1 MAGLDHEERFLFRE
15 EILALAAALAEGSA
29 LDNVEDLLVD
39 LITSSHFDAEVVTLE
54 RSLQAMLGQRQGST
68 LVTAL
73 TAAPEV
79 FDEVAEVRV
88 PPEVHERLVAWRA
101 RFGLAIDNAL
111 NFLNNPDGI
120 QGHNFATQIAH
131 VEDRRVLQGRLT
143 LVRYNNEP
151 QFFVADASVYVGL
164 VADILERL
172 GPYLEPEAIDAESVA
187 RLREAIEAG
196 RLDEFAAPLLLE
208 KAGNA

>member
-15 EILALAAALAEGSA
+15 EILALAAALTEGSA

-79 FDEVAEVRV
+79 FDEVAQLRL
-88 PPEVHERLVAWRA
+88 PPEVVDRLAGWRA

-111 NFLNNPDGI
+111 SFLSNPDGI
-120 QGHNFATQIAH
+120 QGHNFTTQVAH
-131 VEDRRVLQGRLT
+131 ADDRRTLQGRLT
-143 LVRYNNEP
+143 FVRYSNESE
-151 QFFVADASVYVGL
+151 FFIADAGVFL
-164 VADILERL
+164 QVAADLLDKL
-172 GPYLEPEAIDAESVA
+172 GTHISRDDVDQESVT
-187 RLREAIEAG
+187 RLKEAVNLIERRTAP
-196 RLDEFAAPLLLE
+196 RDEA
-208 KAGNA
+208 

>member
-15 EILALAAALAEGSA
+15 EILALAAALTEGSA

-79 FDEVAEVRV
+79 FDEVTELRL
-88 PPEVHERLVAWRA
+88 PPEVVDRLAGWRA

-111 NFLNNPDGI
+111 SFLSNPDGI
-120 QGHNFATQIAH
+120 QGHNFTTQVAH
-131 VEDRRVLQGRLT
+131 ADDRRTLQGRLT
-143 LVRYNNEP
+143 FVRYSNESE
-151 QFFVADASVYVGL
+151 FFIADANVFL
-164 VADILERL
+164 EVAAEVLDKL
-172 GPYLEPEAIDAESVA
+172 GTHISREDVDQESVT
-187 RLREAIEAG
+187 RLKEAVNLIERRTAP
-196 RLDEFAAPLLLE
+196 RDEA
-208 KAGNA
+208 

>member
-15 EILALAAALAEGSA
+15 EILALAAALTEGSA

-79 FDEVAEVRV
+79 FDEVTELRLPAEVV
-88 PPEVHERLVAWRA
+88 DRLAGWRA

-111 NFLNNPDGI
+111 SFLSNPDGI
-120 QGHNFATQIAH
+120 QGHNFTTQVAH
-131 VEDRRVLQGRLT
+131 ADDRRTLQGRLT
-143 LVRYNNEP
+143 FVRYSNESE
-151 QFFVADASVYVGL
+151 FFIADASVFL
-164 VADILERL
+164 QVAADLLDKL
-172 GPYLEPEAIDAESVA
+172 GTHISREDVDQESVT
-187 RLREAIEAG
+187 RLKEAVNLIERRTAPREEA
-196 RLDEFAAPLLLE
+196 
-208 KAGNA
+208 

>member
-15 EILALAAALAEGSA
+15 EILALAAALTEGSA

-79 FDEVAEVRV
+79 FDEVTELRLPAEVV
-88 PPEVHERLVAWRA
+88 DRLAGWRA

-111 NFLNNPDGI
+111 SFLSNPDGI
-120 QGHNFATQIAH
+120 QGHNFTTQVAH
-131 VEDRRVLQGRLT
+131 ADDRRTLQGRLT
-143 LVRYNNEP
+143 FVRYSNESE
-151 QFFVADASVYVGL
+151 FFIADANVFL
-164 VADILERL
+164 EVAAEVLDKL
-172 GPYLEPEAIDAESVA
+172 GTHISREDVDQESVA
-187 RLREAIEAG
+187 RLKEAVNLIERRTAP
-196 RLDEFAAPLLLE
+196 RDEA
-208 KAGNA
+208 

>member
-15 EILALAAALAEGSA
+15 EILALAAALTEGSA

-79 FDEVAEVRV
+79 FEEVSQLRL
-88 PPEVHERLVAWRA
+88 PPEVVDRLAGWRA

-111 NFLNNPDGI
+111 SFLSNPDGI
-120 QGHNFATQIAH
+120 QGHNFTTQVAH
-131 VEDRRVLQGRLT
+131 ADDRRTLQGRLT
-143 LVRYNNEP
+143 FVRYSNESE
-151 QFFVADASVYVGL
+151 FFIADANVFLEVAAEVLDKLGTHISREDVDQDSVIRLKEAVNL
-164 VADILERL
+164 IERRTA
-172 GPYLEPEAIDAESVA
+172 PREEA
-187 RLREAIEAG
+187 
-196 RLDEFAAPLLLE
+196 
-208 KAGNA
+208 

>member
-15 EILALAAALAEGSA
+15 EILALAAALTEGSA

-54 RSLQAMLGQRQGST
+54 RSLQAMLGQRQGVT

-79 FDEVAEVRV
+79 FDEVTELRLPAEVID
-88 PPEVHERLVAWRA
+88 RLAGWRA

-111 NFLNNPDGI
+111 SFLSNPDGI
-120 QGHNFATQIAH
+120 QGHNFTTQVAH
-131 VEDRRVLQGRLT
+131 ADDRRTLQGRLT
-143 LVRYNNEP
+143 FVRYSNESE
-151 QFFVADASVYVGL
+151 FFIADANVFL
-164 VADILERL
+164 EVAAEVLDKL
-172 GPYLEPEAIDAESVA
+172 GTHISREDVDLESVT
-187 RLREAIEAG
+187 RLKEAVNLIERRTAPREEA
-196 RLDEFAAPLLLE
+196 
-208 KAGNA
+208 

>member
-15 EILALAAALAEGSA
+15 EILALAAALTEGAA
-29 LDNVEDLLVD
+29 LDSVEDLLVD

-79 FDEVAEVRV
+79 FDEVTELRLPAEVID
-88 PPEVHERLVAWRA
+88 RLAGWRA

-111 NFLNNPDGI
+111 SFLSNPDGI
-120 QGHNFATQIAH
+120 QGHNFTTQVAH
-131 VEDRRVLQGRLT
+131 ADDRRTLQGRLT
-143 LVRYNNEP
+143 FVRYSNESE
-151 QFFVADASVYVGL
+151 FFIADANVFLEVAAEVLDKLGTHISREDVDQDSVMRLKEAVDL
-164 VADILERL
+164 IERRTA
-172 GPYLEPEAIDAESVA
+172 PRDEA
-187 RLREAIEAG
+187 
-196 RLDEFAAPLLLE
+196 
-208 KAGNA
+208 

>member
-15 EILALAAALAEGSA
+15 EILALAAALTEGSA

-79 FDEVAEVRV
+79 FDEVAQLRL
-88 PPEVHERLVAWRA
+88 PPEVVDRLAGWRA

-111 NFLNNPDGI
+111 SFLSNPDGI
-120 QGHNFATQIAH
+120 QGHNFTTQVAH
-131 VEDRRVLQGRLT
+131 ADDRRTLQGRLT
-143 LVRYNNEP
+143 FVRYSNESE
-151 QFFVADASVYVGL
+151 FFIADASVFL
-164 VADILERL
+164 QVAADLLDKL
-172 GPYLEPEAIDAESVA
+172 GTHISRDDVDQESVT
-187 RLREAIEAG
+187 RLKEAVNLIERRTAP
-196 RLDEFAAPLLLE
+196 RDEA
-208 KAGNA
+208 

>member
-15 EILALAAALAEGSA
+15 EILALAAALTEGSA

-79 FDEVAEVRV
+79 FDEVTELRLPAEVV
-88 PPEVHERLVAWRA
+88 DRLAGWRA

-111 NFLNNPDGI
+111 SFLSNPDGI
-120 QGHNFATQIAH
+120 QGHNFTTQVAH
-131 VEDRRVLQGRLT
+131 ADDRRTLQGRLT
-143 LVRYNNEP
+143 FVRYSNESE
-151 QFFVADASVYVGL
+151 FFIADASVFL
-164 VADILERL
+164 QVAADLLDKL
-172 GPYLEPEAIDAESVA
+172 GTHISRDDVDQESVT
-187 RLREAIEAG
+187 RLKEAVNLIERRTAP
-196 RLDEFAAPLLLE
+196 RDEA
-208 KAGNA
+208 

>member
-15 EILALAAALAEGSA
+15 EILALAAALTEGSA

-54 RSLQAMLGQRQGST
+54 RSLQAMLGQRQGAT

-79 FDEVAEVRV
+79 FDEVAELRL
-88 PPEVHERLVAWRA
+88 PAEVVDRLAGWRA

-111 NFLNNPDGI
+111 SFLSNPDGI
-120 QGHNFATQIAH
+120 QGHNFTTQVAH
-131 VEDRRVLQGRLT
+131 ADDRRTLQGRLT
-143 LVRYNNEP
+143 FVRYSNESE
-151 QFFVADASVYVGL
+151 FFIADASVFL
-164 VADILERL
+164 QVAADVLDKL
-172 GPYLEPEAIDAESVA
+172 GTHISRDDVDQESVT
-187 RLREAIEAG
+187 RLKEAVNLIERRTAP
-196 RLDEFAAPLLLE
+196 RDEA
-208 KAGNA
+208 

>member
-15 EILALAAALAEGSA
+15 EILALAAALTEGSA

-54 RSLQAMLGQRQGST
+54 RSLQAMLGQRQGAT

-79 FDEVAEVRV
+79 FDEVTELRLPAEVV
-88 PPEVHERLVAWRA
+88 DRLAGWRA

-111 NFLNNPDGI
+111 SFLSNPDGI
-120 QGHNFATQIAH
+120 QGHNSTTQVAH
-131 VEDRRVLQGRLT
+131 ADDRRTLQGRLT
-143 LVRYNNEP
+143 FVRYSNESE
-151 QFFVADASVYVGL
+151 FFIADANVFL
-164 VADILERL
+164 EVAAEVLDKL
-172 GPYLEPEAIDAESVA
+172 GTHISREDVDQESVT
-187 RLREAIEAG
+187 RLKEAVDLIERRTAP
-196 RLDEFAAPLLLE
+196 RDEA
-208 KAGNA
+208 

>member
-15 EILALAAALAEGSA
+15 EILALAAALTEGSA

-79 FDEVAEVRV
+79 FDEVTELRLPAEVID
-88 PPEVHERLVAWRA
+88 RLAGWRA

-111 NFLNNPDGI
+111 SFLSNPDGI
-120 QGHNFATQIAH
+120 QGHNFTTQVAH
-131 VEDRRVLQGRLT
+131 ADDRRTLQGRLT
-143 LVRYNNEP
+143 FVRYSNESE
-151 QFFVADASVYVGL
+151 FFIADANVFL
-164 VADILERL
+164 EVAAEVLDKL
-172 GPYLEPEAIDAESVA
+172 GTHISREDVDQESVT
-187 RLREAIEAG
+187 RLKEAVNLIERRTAPREEA
-196 RLDEFAAPLLLE
+196 
-208 KAGNA
+208 

>member
-15 EILALAAALAEGSA
+15 EILALAAALTEGSA

-73 TAAPEV
+73 TATPEV
-79 FDEVAEVRV
+79 FDEVAQLRL
-88 PPEVHERLVAWRA
+88 PPEVVDRLAGWRA

-111 NFLNNPDGI
+111 SFLSNPDGI
-120 QGHNFATQIAH
+120 QGHNFTTQVAH
-131 VEDRRVLQGRLT
+131 ADDRRTLQGRLT
-143 LVRYNNEP
+143 FVRYSNESE
-151 QFFVADASVYVGL
+151 FFIADASVFL
-164 VADILERL
+164 QVAADVLDKL
-172 GPYLEPEAIDAESVA
+172 GTHISRDDVDQESVT
-187 RLREAIEAG
+187 RLKEAVNLIERRTAP
-196 RLDEFAAPLLLE
+196 RDEA
-208 KAGNA
+208 

>member
-15 EILALAAALAEGSA
+15 EILALAAALTEGSA

-54 RSLQAMLGQRQGST
+54 RSLQAMLGQRQGAT

-79 FDEVAEVRV
+79 FDEVAQLRL
-88 PPEVHERLVAWRA
+88 PPEVVDRLAGWRA

-111 NFLNNPDGI
+111 SFLSNPDGI
-120 QGHNFATQIAH
+120 QGHNFTTQVAH
-131 VEDRRVLQGRLT
+131 ADDRRTLQGRLT
-143 LVRYNNEP
+143 FVRYSNESE
-151 QFFVADASVYVGL
+151 FFIADANVFL
-164 VADILERL
+164 EVAAEVLDKL
-172 GPYLEPEAIDAESVA
+172 GTHISREDVDQESVA
-187 RLREAIEAG
+187 RLKEAVNLIERRTAP
-196 RLDEFAAPLLLE
+196 RDEA
-208 KAGNA
+208 

>member
-15 EILALAAALAEGSA
+15 EILALAAALTEGSA

-39 LITSSHFDAEVVTLE
+39 LIPSSHFDAEVVTLE

-79 FDEVAEVRV
+79 FDEVAQLRL
-88 PPEVHERLVAWRA
+88 PPEVVDRLAGWRA

-111 NFLNNPDGI
+111 SFLSNPDGI
-120 QGHNFATQIAH
+120 QGHNFTTQVAH
-131 VEDRRVLQGRLT
+131 ADDRRTLQGRLT
-143 LVRYNNEP
+143 FVRYSNESE
-151 QFFVADASVYVGL
+151 FFIADASVFL
-164 VADILERL
+164 QVAADLLDKL
-172 GPYLEPEAIDAESVA
+172 GTHISREDVDQESVT
-187 RLREAIEAG
+187 RLKEAVNLIERRTAPREEA
-196 RLDEFAAPLLLE
+196 
-208 KAGNA
+208 

>member
-15 EILALAAALAEGSA
+15 EILALAAALTEGSA

-54 RSLQAMLGQRQGST
+54 RSLQAMLGQRQGAT

-79 FDEVAEVRV
+79 FDEVAELRL
-88 PPEVHERLVAWRA
+88 PPEVVDRLAGWRA

-111 NFLNNPDGI
+111 SFLSNPDGI
-120 QGHNFATQIAH
+120 QGHNFTTQVAH
-131 VEDRRVLQGRLT
+131 ADDRRTLQGRLT
-143 LVRYNNEP
+143 FVRYSNESE
-151 QFFVADASVYVGL
+151 FFIADANVFL
-164 VADILERL
+164 EVAAEVLDKL
-172 GPYLEPEAIDAESVA
+172 GTHITREDVEPEVVSRLADAVK
-187 RLREAIEAG
+187 LIE
-196 RLDEFAAPLLLE
+196 RRTAPRGE
-208 KAGNA
+208 E

>member
-15 EILALAAALAEGSA
+15 EILALAAALTEGSA

-79 FDEVAEVRV
+79 FDEVTELRLPAEVV
-88 PPEVHERLVAWRA
+88 DRLAGWRA

-111 NFLNNPDGI
+111 SFLSNPDGS
-120 QGHNFATQIAH
+120 QGHNFTTQVAH
-131 VEDRRVLQGRLT
+131 ADDRRTLQGRLT
-143 LVRYNNEP
+143 FVRYSNESE
-151 QFFVADASVYVGL
+151 FFIADANVFL
-164 VADILERL
+164 EVAAEVLDKL
-172 GPYLEPEAIDAESVA
+172 GTHISREDVDQESVT
-187 RLREAIEAG
+187 RLKEAVNLIERRTAPREEA
-196 RLDEFAAPLLLE
+196 
-208 KAGNA
+208 

>member
-15 EILALAAALAEGSA
+15 EILALAAALTEGSA
-29 LDNVEDLLVD
+29 LDSVEDLLVD

-79 FDEVAEVRV
+79 FDEVTELRLPAEVV
-88 PPEVHERLVAWRA
+88 DRLAGWRA

-111 NFLNNPDGI
+111 SFLSNPDGI
-120 QGHNFATQIAH
+120 QGHNFTTQVTHAD
-131 VEDRRVLQGRLT
+131 DRRTLQGRLT
-143 LVRYNNEP
+143 FVRYSNESE
-151 QFFVADASVYVGL
+151 FFIADANVFL
-164 VADILERL
+164 EVAAEVLDKL
-172 GPYLEPEAIDAESVA
+172 GTHISREDVDQESVT
-187 RLREAIEAG
+187 RLKEAVNLIERRTAPREEA
-196 RLDEFAAPLLLE
+196 
-208 KAGNA
+208 

>member
-15 EILALAAALAEGSA
+15 EILALAAALTEGSA
-29 LDNVEDLLVD
+29 LDNVGDLLVD

-79 FDEVAEVRV
+79 FDEVAQLRL
-88 PPEVHERLVAWRA
+88 PPEVVDRLAGWRA

-111 NFLNNPDGI
+111 SFLSNPDGI
-120 QGHNFATQIAH
+120 QGHNFTTQVAH
-131 VEDRRVLQGRLT
+131 ADDRRTLQGRLT
-143 LVRYNNEP
+143 FVRYSNESE
-151 QFFVADASVYVGL
+151 FFIADASVFL
-164 VADILERL
+164 QVAADLLDKL
-172 GPYLEPEAIDAESVA
+172 GTHISRDDVDQESVT
-187 RLREAIEAG
+187 RLKEAVNLIERRTAP
-196 RLDEFAAPLLLE
+196 RDEA
-208 KAGNA
+208 

>member
-15 EILALAAALAEGSA
+15 EILALAAALTEGSA

-79 FDEVAEVRV
+79 FEEVSQLRL
-88 PPEVHERLVAWRA
+88 PPEVVDRLAGWRA

-111 NFLNNPDGI
+111 SFLSNPDGI
-120 QGHNFATQIAH
+120 QGHNFTTQVAH
-131 VEDRRVLQGRLT
+131 ADDRRTLQGRLT
-143 LVRYNNEP
+143 FVRYSNESE
-151 QFFVADASVYVGL
+151 FFIADANVFLEVAAEVLDKLGTHISREDVDQDSVTRLKEAVNL
-164 VADILERL
+164 IERRTA
-172 GPYLEPEAIDAESVA
+172 PREEA
-187 RLREAIEAG
+187 
-196 RLDEFAAPLLLE
+196 
-208 KAGNA
+208 

>member
-15 EILALAAALAEGSA
+15 EILALAAALTEGSA

-79 FDEVAEVRV
+79 FDEVTELRLPAEVV
-88 PPEVHERLVAWRA
+88 DRLAGWRA

-111 NFLNNPDGI
+111 SFLSNPDGI
-120 QGHNFATQIAH
+120 QGHNFTTQVAH
-131 VEDRRVLQGRLT
+131 ADDRRTLQGRLT
-143 LVRYNNEP
+143 FVRYSNESE
-151 QFFVADASVYVGL
+151 FFIADATVFL
-164 VADILERL
+164 EVAAEVLDTL
-172 GPYLEPEAIDAESVA
+172 GTHISREDVDQESVT
-187 RLREAIEAG
+187 RLKEAVNLIERRTAPREEA
-196 RLDEFAAPLLLE
+196 
-208 KAGNA
+208 

>member
-15 EILALAAALAEGSA
+15 EILALAAALTEGSA

-79 FDEVAEVRV
+79 FDEVTELRLPAEVV
-88 PPEVHERLVAWRA
+88 DRLAGWRA

-111 NFLNNPDGI
+111 SFLSNPDGI
-120 QGHNFATQIAH
+120 QGHNFTTQVAH
-131 VEDRRVLQGRLT
+131 ADDRRTLQGRLT
-143 LVRYNNEP
+143 FVRYSNESE
-151 QFFVADASVYVGL
+151 FFIADASVFL
-164 VADILERL
+164 QVAADVLDKLGTHISRDDVDQDSVTRLKEAVNLIERRTA
-172 GPYLEPEAIDAESVA
+172 PREEA
-187 RLREAIEAG
+187 
-196 RLDEFAAPLLLE
+196 
-208 KAGNA
+208 

>member
-15 EILALAAALAEGSA
+15 EILALAAALTEGSA

-54 RSLQAMLGQRQGST
+54 RSLQAMLGQRQGAT

-79 FDEVAEVRV
+79 FDEVTELRL
-88 PPEVHERLVAWRA
+88 PPEVIDRLAGWRA

-111 NFLNNPDGI
+111 SFLSNPDGI
-120 QGHNFATQIAH
+120 QGHNFTTQVAH
-131 VEDRRVLQGRLT
+131 ADDRRTLQGRLT
-143 LVRYNNEP
+143 FVRYSNESE
-151 QFFVADASVYVGL
+151 FFIADANVFL
-164 VADILERL
+164 EVAAEMLDKL
-172 GPYLEPEAIDAESVA
+172 GTHISREDVDQESVT
-187 RLREAIEAG
+187 RLKEAVNLIERRTAP
-196 RLDEFAAPLLLE
+196 RDEA
-208 KAGNA
+208 

>member
-15 EILALAAALAEGSA
+15 EILALAAALTEGSA

-54 RSLQAMLGQRQGST
+54 RSLQAMLGQRQGSA

-79 FDEVAEVRV
+79 FDEVAQLRL
-88 PPEVHERLVAWRA
+88 PPEVVDRLAGWRA

-111 NFLNNPDGI
+111 NFLSNPDGI
-120 QGHNFATQIAH
+120 QGHNFTTQVAH
-131 VEDRRVLQGRLT
+131 ADDRRTLQGRLT
-143 LVRYNNEP
+143 FVRYSNESE
-151 QFFVADASVYVGL
+151 FFIADANVFL
-164 VADILERL
+164 IVAADVLDKL
-172 GPYLEPEAIDAESVA
+172 GTHIGRDDVDQESVT
-187 RLREAIEAG
+187 RLKEAVNLIERRTAPREEA
-196 RLDEFAAPLLLE
+196 
-208 KAGNA
+208 

>member
-15 EILALAAALAEGSA
+15 EILALAAALTEGSA
-29 LDNVEDLLVD
+29 LDSVEDLLVD

-79 FDEVAEVRV
+79 FDEVTELRLPAEVV
-88 PPEVHERLVAWRA
+88 DRLAGWRA

-111 NFLNNPDGI
+111 SFLSNPDGI
-120 QGHNFATQIAH
+120 QGHNFTTQVAH
-131 VEDRRVLQGRLT
+131 ADDRRTLQGRLT
-143 LVRYNNEP
+143 FVRYSNESE
-151 QFFVADASVYVGL
+151 FFIADASVFL
-164 VADILERL
+164 QVAADVLDRL
-172 GPYLEPEAIDAESVA
+172 GTHISRDDVDQDSVTRLKEAVNLIERRTAP
-187 RLREAIEAG
+187 REEA
-196 RLDEFAAPLLLE
+196 
-208 KAGNA
+208 

>member
-15 EILALAAALAEGSA
+15 EILALAAALTEGSA

-54 RSLQAMLGQRQGST
+54 RSLQAMLGQRQGAT

-79 FDEVAEVRV
+79 FDEVTELRLPAEVV
-88 PPEVHERLVAWRA
+88 DRLAGWRA

-111 NFLNNPDGI
+111 SFLSNPDGI
-120 QGHNFATQIAH
+120 QGHNFTTQVAH
-131 VEDRRVLQGRLT
+131 ADDRRTLQGRLT
-143 LVRYNNEP
+143 FVRYSNESE
-151 QFFVADASVYVGL
+151 FFIADANVFL
-164 VADILERL
+164 EVAAEVLDKL
-172 GPYLEPEAIDAESVA
+172 GTHISREDVDQESVT
-187 RLREAIEAG
+187 RLKEAVDLIERRTAP
-196 RLDEFAAPLLLE
+196 RDEA
-208 KAGNA
+208 

>member
-15 EILALAAALAEGSA
+15 EILALAAALTEGSA

-54 RSLQAMLGQRQGST
+54 RSLQAMLGQRQGAT

-79 FDEVAEVRV
+79 FDEVTELRL
-88 PPEVHERLVAWRA
+88 PPEVVDRLAGWRA

-111 NFLNNPDGI
+111 SFLSNPDGI
-120 QGHNFATQIAH
+120 QGHNFTTQVAH
-131 VEDRRVLQGRLT
+131 ADDRRTLQGRLT
-143 LVRYNNEP
+143 FVRYSNESE
-151 QFFVADASVYVGL
+151 FFIADANVFL
-164 VADILERL
+164 EVAAEVLDKL
-172 GPYLEPEAIDAESVA
+172 GTHISREDVDLESVT
-187 RLREAIEAG
+187 RLKEAVNLIERRTAPREEA
-196 RLDEFAAPLLLE
+196 
-208 KAGNA
+208 

>member
-15 EILALAAALAEGSA
+15 EILALAAALTEGSA

-79 FDEVAEVRV
+79 FDEVAQLRL
-88 PPEVHERLVAWRA
+88 PPEVVDRLAGWRA

-111 NFLNNPDGI
+111 SFLSNPDGI
-120 QGHNFATQIAH
+120 QGHNFTTQVAH
-131 VEDRRVLQGRLT
+131 ADDRRTLQGRLT
-143 LVRYNNEP
+143 FVRYSNESE
-151 QFFVADASVYVGL
+151 FFIADANVFVQ
-164 VADILERL
+164 VAADLLDKL
-172 GPYLEPEAIDAESVA
+172 GTHISREDVDQESVT
-187 RLREAIEAG
+187 RLKEAVNLIERRTAPREEA
-196 RLDEFAAPLLLE
+196 
-208 KAGNA
+208 

>member
-15 EILALAAALAEGSA
+15 EILALAAALTEGSA

-79 FDEVAEVRV
+79 FDEVTELRLPAEVV
-88 PPEVHERLVAWRA
+88 DRLAGWRA

-111 NFLNNPDGI
+111 SFLSNPDGI
-120 QGHNFATQIAH
+120 QGHNFTTQVAH
-131 VEDRRVLQGRLT
+131 ADDRRTLQGRLT
-143 LVRYNNEP
+143 FVRYSNESE
-151 QFFVADASVYVGL
+151 FFIADASVFL
-164 VADILERL
+164 QVAADLLDKLGTHISRDDVDQDSVTRLKEAVNLIERRTA
-172 GPYLEPEAIDAESVA
+172 PRDEA
-187 RLREAIEAG
+187 
-196 RLDEFAAPLLLE
+196 
-208 KAGNA
+208 

>member
-15 EILALAAALAEGSA
+15 EILALAAALTEGSA

-79 FDEVAEVRV
+79 FDEVAQLRL
-88 PPEVHERLVAWRA
+88 PPEVVDRLAGWRA

-111 NFLNNPDGI
+111 SFLSNPDGI
-120 QGHNFATQIAH
+120 QGHNFTTQVAH
-131 VEDRRVLQGRLT
+131 ADDRRTLQGRLT
-143 LVRYNNEP
+143 FVRYSNESE
-151 QFFVADASVYVGL
+151 FFIADANVFL
-164 VADILERL
+164 EVAAEVLDKL
-172 GPYLEPEAIDAESVA
+172 GTHISRDDVDQESVT
-187 RLREAIEAG
+187 RLKEAVNLIERRTAPREEA
-196 RLDEFAAPLLLE
+196 
-208 KAGNA
+208 